1 MISTDRMKTIVIV
14 SRDIVL
20 NGSVE
25 RSTTGL
31 YRSVVFRSMSSAIDY
46 IYHSTTNLIVVGMTN
61 DDRAAFQIINDIKT
75 DPLFHHLP
83 VLAILPGEFDIDRL
97 GELMVEDYIWR
108 DDFDRDFLPR
118 VHLSIS
124 RSEKIVEMNPLTRLP
139 GNISISRE
147 IQERLEKNQD
157 FALGYADL
165 DCFKPYNDRYGFSRG
180 DEVIKMTGRLILGI
194 VQARQPQ
201 GGFVGH
207 IGGDDFVFIIDVD
220 LAEETAKEIIKAF
233 DSLIPGCYDRE
244 DSSRGFIRSFDRKGK
259 ALRFP
264 VMSISIGITGTR
276 FRRFSHYG
284 EVTESATEMKQF
296 AKQFKGSCYHL
307 DRRQA
312 PQNEPVPA
320 ARSGQHGKPRK
331 KSGAGRSTG
340 EPRT

>member
-1 MISTDRMKTIVIV
+1 MISTDRTKTIVIV
-14 SRDIVL
+14 SRDVVL
-20 NGSVE
+20 NGSIE
-25 RSTTGL
+25 RCTTGL
-31 YRSVVFRSMSSAIDY
+31 YQSVVFSSMSSAIDY
-46 IYHSTTNLIVVGMTN
+46 IYHSIPNLIVVGMTN
-61 DDRAAFQIINDIKT
+61 DDQAAIQIINDIKA

-83 VLAILPGEFDIDRL
+83 VLAVLPGEFDIDRL

-118 VHLSIS
+118 VKLSIS

-147 IQERLEKNQD
+147 IQERLEKNME
-157 FALGYADL
+157 FAFGYADL

-180 DEVIKMTGRLILGI
+180 DEVIRMTGRLILGI
-194 VQARQPQ
+194 VKARQPQ

-220 LAEETAKEIIKAF
+220 LCEDAAAEIIKAF

-264 VMSISIGITGTR
+264 VMSISIGITGTS

-284 EVTESATEMKQF
+284 EVTESAAEMKQY

-312 PQNEPVPA
+312 PQGKPSPEP
-320 ARSGQHGKPRK
+320 RSGRPAKTREKRVRQIDRRTPKP
-331 KSGAGRSTG
+331 
-340 EPRT
+340 